1 MNQDELNRT
10 RDALLSAISGIRE
23 SGMVA
28 QAGVSI
34 SPYSVSRP
42 RKDGSS
48 KEFNYFKLECDR
60 PIFDGKN
67 GKTRYLHLGKGGS
80 EAHKDWRARIA
91 RRKAIAALEALLCEV
106 AEKNSL

>member
-1 MNQDELNRT
+1 MKQDELNRT
-10 RDALLSAISGIRE
+10 RKALLSAISGIRD

-48 KEFNYFKLECDR
+48 KEFRYYKLECDR

-67 GKTRYLHLGKGGS
+67 GKTKYLHLGKSGS
-80 EAHKDWRARIA
+80 EAHQDWRARIA
-91 RRKAIAALEALLCEV
+91 RRKAIVAIEALLSEV
-106 AEKNSL
+106 AEKN